1 MTIKFTDEATKL
13 AEDVIV
19 SDTPLE
25 PRDVIL
31 SLTNFRATNDYD
43 GALLFLEAWFASSED
58 SGVSKLIKYA
68 KAHKEDHEIKGGL
81 AWLRADPSLVAVRG
95 LNEPA
100 PEVLAELVRQQ
111 TARDEAL
118 KDWFKTRL
126 ISHERLEV
134 KVAKNNDVLDDLARL
149 TTI

>member
-43 GALLFLEAWFASSED
+43 GAHLFVEACMCNRDHAHLFM
-58 SGVSKLIKYA
+58 GSKLVDYA
-68 KAHKEDHEIKGGL
+68 KAHKEDHEIKGVL
-81 AWLRADPSLVAVRG
+81 DWLRADPSLVAVRG

-126 ISHERLEV
+126 IEWSR
-134 KVAKNNDVLDDLARL
+134 
-149 TTI
+149 